1 MRAKLYI
8 YPNRVVSRR
17 PHPVLWSF
25 DREALNEIAN
35 KFENKSVFTVEIGEK
50 TITLRLI
57 ESSSLDAN
65 V

>member
-8 YPNRVVSRR
+8 YPYRVASRK

-35 KFENKSVFTVEIGEK
+35 KFENKSVFTVEIDEK
-50 TITLRLI
+50 TITPRLI